1 MSKSDDLEDI
11 FKAMEEID
19 LLSEKRKKDKE
30 ILILDKDNQS
40 FMLSTL
46 QDAGAVVVYNI
57 TDPLNPVYDSGA
69 ISELN
74 DYTQQDGGVSSG
86 EPEGLHYKDGFVLVA
101 NTADPSVALFKASW
115 VD

>member
-1 MSKSDDLEDI
+1 MISHSL
-11 FKAMEEID
+11 
-19 LLSEKRKKDKE
+19 
-30 ILILDKDNQS
+30 
-40 FMLSTL
+40 LSTL

-86 EPEGLHYKDGFVLVA
+86 EPEGLHYKDGFVFGSKYCRPRQSHYLKHLGLI
-101 NTADPSVALFKASW
+101 NN
-115 VD
+115 